1 VSTSRLIGAF
11 RYVVAA
17 YSEFSLVALLTLYF
31 TNTAAQHVLADS
43 SITFIVISYSTFLA
57 LGFHN
62 GAVRDG
68 AISGSESEKN
78 DILRLEIY
86 FSAVVAALL
95 IFSAMITKDNFYL
108 MAGLLVGGVNHLKT
122 ACQTVFRLLE
132 EDALLNSMNISWAVL
147 FFVTFSAATIIEF
160 NIELHVLFFCCWIFS
175 AFTVVLCFYI
185 YCMIRLN
192 VIRINVEDGKKLFI
206 KILGSSKYMFLMS
219 SGLVVLLTS
228 DRLVLSFLGASDK
241 VRADFQYVDVLTNI
255 YFLGVTAVLYYFTP
269 GLLKMFSEKAGT
281 SHHEFLAIA
290 RKCCVYLVA
299 AFIAFL
305 SVVLLFLVV
314 VGKFNASLVEVL
326 ISMLLLKTALVVL
339 GFVCNFYLA
348 RKLEKLLAFCYLLL
362 MGGGLLASFLFSS
375 FFLTSPILVFLPF
388 LNFLLVSILALFLV
402 KEIYVR

>member
-1 VSTSRLIGAF
+1 MSSSSLIGAF

-43 SITFIVISYSTFLA
+43 SVTFIVISYSTFLA

-68 AISGSESEKN
+68 AISESEREKN

-95 IFSAMITKDNFYL
+95 IFSAVVFRNNFYL
-108 MAGLLVGGVNHLKT
+108 MAGLLIGGVNHLKT
-122 ACQTVFRLLE
+122 SCQTVFRLLE
-132 EDALLNSMNISWAVL
+132 QDNLLNSMNISWAVM
-147 FFVTFSAATIIEF
+147 FFVTFSTAALTKIDA
-160 NIELHVLFFCCWIFS
+160 ELHLMFFGCWILS
-175 AFTVVLCFYI
+175 AFVVVLSFYI
-185 YCMIRLN
+185 YCMIKLK
-192 VIRINVEDGKKLFI
+192 VFKINLGDGRKLFV
-206 KILGSSKYMFLMS
+206 KILSSSKYMFLMS

-269 GLLKMFSEKAGT
+269 GMLKMFSET
-281 SHHEFLAIA
+281 SGASHQDFLSIA
-290 RKCCVYLVA
+290 RKCCTYLA
-299 AFIAFL
+299 GAFVAFL
-305 SVVLLFLVV
+305 SMVLLYLVVL
-314 VGKFNASLVEVL
+314 GKFSVGLVEVL
-326 ISMLLLKTALVVL
+326 VSMLLLKTALVVL

-362 MGGGLLASFLFSS
+362 MGGGFLVSLLFSS
-375 FFLTSPILVFLPF
+375 IFLASPVLVFLPF
-388 LNFLLVSILALFLV
+388 LNFLIVSILVLFLV
-402 KEIYVR
+402 KNLYVR